1 MKNYY
6 LALILLL
13 FCQAI
18 FSQEKS
24 SFTLS
29 GTITSNNETLENTHI
44 INKRTLKGTI
54 TNKLGLFEIPV
65 SIGDTLFI
73 SHINFEN
80 KEVII
85 SIAEKITKK
94 AAINLISKTH
104 SLEEVTLKK
113 RRSIFYT
120 DPQIMPQAIANA
132 TTLKLPY
139 ANVISKK
146 DESVAKLSLT
156 SAKVNLDNLINLIN
170 GNAKKAKE
178 LKKEKLKDKRLN
190 EIRKEYT
197 DFFFTKQLNIDKD
210 YIVHFLNYCLNSG
223 IIIQYKLGNKINLT
237 QLLITESKSFPHRQ
251 IDPNTLLTKY

>member
-13 FCQAI
+13 FCQTI

-24 SFTLS
+24 SFTLF
-29 GTITSNNETLENTHI
+29 GTIASKSKSIENTHI
-44 INKRTLKGTI
+44 INKRTLKGVI
-54 TNKLGLFEIPV
+54 TNKIGQFKLPV
-65 SIGDTLFI
+65 SIGDTLFV
-73 SHINFEN
+73 SHINFKN

-94 AAINLISKTH
+94 FIVNLIEKTH
-104 SLEEVTLKK
+104 TLEEVTIRK
-113 RRSIFYT
+113 RKSIFYT
-120 DPQIMPQAIANA
+120 DPQIMPKAIANA

-139 ANVISKK
+139 ANVVRKK
-146 DESVAKLSLT
+146 DESVAKLSFT
-156 SAKVNLDNLINLIN
+156 NAKVNLDNLINLIN
-170 GNAKKAKE
+170 GNAKKAKI
-178 LKKEKLKDKRLN
+178 LKKEKLKDRRLN

-223 IIIQYKLGNKINLT
+223 IIRLYKLGNKINLT
-237 QLLITESKSFPHRQ
+237 QLLITESKSFPHKQ
-251 IDPNTLLTKY
+251 INPNTLLTKH